1 MLHQR
6 ETFHQKEMWRQSSSL
21 VPLPATVPIG
31 DYGEFGLE
39 DFPAGTYPSCSKH
52 DAMNR
57 VTDKADWWRCLAC
70 HIGCEWLN
78 T

>member
-39 DFPAGTYPSCSKH
+39 DFPAGTAQS
-52 DAMNR
+52 MVR
-57 VTDKADWWRCLAC
+57 
-70 HIGCEWLN
+70 
-78 T
+78 